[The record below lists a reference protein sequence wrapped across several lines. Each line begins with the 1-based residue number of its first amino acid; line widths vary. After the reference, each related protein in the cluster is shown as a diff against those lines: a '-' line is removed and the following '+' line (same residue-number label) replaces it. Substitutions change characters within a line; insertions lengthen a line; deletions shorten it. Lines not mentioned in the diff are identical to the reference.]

1 MKKTTLLLS
10 LFFCLSISLFSK
22 GGYKINITAQ
32 QYANDSIYLAGY
44 YNGRIYAF
52 DTLHLNSKGKGSF
65 IDKKALD
72 EGMYMVYI
80 SGSRYYEFLVG
91 KDQTLK
97 AKIDTTNKDLP
108 FDISGGEQTDAFMNF
123 SKYMTEKRK
132 TQQDLKAQEKA
143 AGKDSTKIKSIQ
155 EKIKALDNEV
165 IAHQEKVIEENKGKI
180 TGLFIKS
187 LQAPKFPD
195 NLLNGDTKDKDF
207 LMARYQYA
215 KDHYWD
221 NFDLSDKRI
230 WRLNIIHRKLD
241 DFTQRMIIQIPD
253 SIIPEVI
260 GLIEKSKSDS
270 LSYNLMTNYMINY
283 SVTSKVMG
291 IDKLFVEIADRYYFT
306 GQAPWADST
315 LMSTITKEV
324 KKVRHNLIG
333 MKARNLPLQK
343 FDGTKFNT
351 NDIKSDFTL
360 LFFYEPTCGHCK
372 ETTPKIYKIYQK
384 FKNKGFEVVA
394 MYLMTDKKE
403 WSEFI
408 EKDGIHD
415 WINAWDPDRGSYYW
429 QFFDT
434 STTPGV
440 YLLDKDKKII
450 AKKID
455 AESLEKILDFEINDK
470 PFKPEK
476 KEK

>member
-1 MKKTTLLLS
+1 MKKTTLLLG
-10 LFFCLSISLFSK
+10 LFFCLSVSLFSK
-22 GGYKINITAQ
+22 GGYKIDIAAH

-52 DTLHLNSKGKGSF
+52 DTLRLDSKGKGSF

-80 SGSRYYEFLVG
+80 SGNRYYEFLLG
-91 KDQTLK
+91 ADQNLK
-97 AKIDTTNKDLP
+97 AKIDTTDKEQP
-108 FDISGGEQTDAFMNF
+108 FNISGSEQTDAFSNF
-123 SKYMTEKRK
+123 GKYMTEKRRV
-132 TQQDLKAQEKA
+132 QQDLKAQEKE
-143 AGKDSTKIKSIQ
+143 AGNDSTKIKTIQ
-155 EKIKALDNEV
+155 DKIKELDDEV
-165 IAHQEKVIEENKGKI
+165 VAYQDKVIKENNGKI
-180 TGLFIKS
+180 TGLFIKA

-195 NLLNGDTKDKDF
+195 NLLNGDPKDKYNA
-207 LMARYQYA
+207 MARYQYA
-215 KDHYWD
+215 KKHYWD
-221 NFDLSDKRI
+221 NIDLSDKRI
-230 WRLNIIHRKLD
+230 WRLNIIHKKLN
-241 DFTQRMIIQIPD
+241 DFTQHMLIQTPD
-253 SIIPEVI
+253 SITPEVI
-260 GLIEKSKSDS
+260 NLIEKSKADS

-324 KKVRHNLIG
+324 RKVRHNLIG
-333 MKARNLPLQK
+333 MTARNLPLQNY
-343 FDGTKFNT
+343 DGTKFNT
-351 NDIKSDFTL
+351 NELKSDFTL

-384 FKNKGFEVVA
+384 FKDKGFNA
-394 MYLMTDKKE
+394 IAIYIMTDRKE

-408 EKDGIHD
+408 DKNNIHD
-415 WINAWDPDRGSYYW
+415 WINAWDPDRESYYW

-470 PFKPEK
+470 PFETEK